1 MEIDNSVR
9 KLEVDVGILK
19 TKVETITTLCSK
31 MDQVIERLVNQHDQH
46 LAKVYENID
55 NRRKETDMDIKELHD
70 RIDTVLDKVQ
80 ITEKTL
86 LEEIKLLRKE
96 MQEHNSKEKESLDK
110 LLQWKWMV
118 AGGILVLSWL
128 ISHTNFDTLLGSLK

>member
-1 MEIDNSVR
+1 MAIDRSLN
-9 KLEVDVGILK
+9 VDVGILQ
-19 TKVETITTLCSK
+19 TKVETITLLCSK
-31 MDQVIERLVNQHDQH
+31 MDQVIERLVEQHDQH

-55 NRRKETDMDIKELHD
+55 NRRKETDMDIKELHE

-96 MQEHNSKEKESLDK
+96 MLEHNSKEKESLDK

-128 ISHTNFDTLLGSLK
+128 ISHTNFDTILGSLK

>member
-1 MEIDNSVR
+1 MASNEDIRD
-9 KLEVDVGILK
+9 LEVDVGVLK
-19 TKVETITTLCSK
+19 TKVETITQLCGK
-31 MDQVIERLVNQHDQH
+31 MDQVIERLVEQHDQH
-46 LAKVYENID
+46 LSRVYENID
-55 NRRKETDMDIKELHD
+55 NRRKETDMDIKELHE

-96 MQEHNSKEKESLDK
+96 MLAHNSKEKESLDN
-110 LLQWKWMV
+110 LLQWKWMI

-128 ISHTNFDTLLGSLK
+128 ISHANFDILLGSLK

>member
-1 MEIDNSVR
+1 MAIDRNLS
-9 KLEVDVGILK
+9 VDVGILQ
-19 TKVETITTLCSK
+19 TKVETITLLCGK

-46 LAKVYENID
+46 LTKVYENID

>member
-1 MEIDNSVR
+1 MAIDRSLN
-9 KLEVDVGILK
+9 VDVGILQ
-19 TKVETITTLCSK
+19 TKVETITLLCSK
-31 MDQVIERLVNQHDQH
+31 MDQVIERLVEQHDQH

-55 NRRKETDMDIKELHD
+55 NRRKETDMDIKELHE
-70 RIDTVLDKVQ
+70 RIDIVLDKVQ

-96 MQEHNSKEKESLDK
+96 MLEHNSKEKESLDK

-128 ISHTNFDTLLGSLK
+128 ISHTSFDTILGSLK

>member
-19 TKVETITTLCSK
+19 TKVETITTLCGK
-31 MDQVIERLVNQHDQH
+31 MDQVMERLVNQHDQH
-46 LAKVYENID
+46 LSKVYENID

-96 MQEHNSKEKESLDK
+96 MLEHNSKEKESLDK

-118 AGGILVLSWL
+118 VGGILVASWL
-128 ISHTNFDTLLGSLK
+128 ISHTNFDILLGSLK

>member
-46 LAKVYENID
+46 LTKVYENID

>member
-31 MDQVIERLVNQHDQH
+31 MDQVIERLVNQHDQQ
-46 LAKVYENID
+46 LTKVYENID

>member
-1 MEIDNSVR
+1 MAIDRSLN
-9 KLEVDVGILK
+9 VDVGILQ
-19 TKVETITTLCSK
+19 TKVETITLLCNK

-80 ITEKTL
+80 LTEKTL

-96 MQEHNSKEKESLDK
+96 MSEHNSKEKESLDK

-128 ISHTNFDTLLGSLK
+128 ISHASFDTILGSLK